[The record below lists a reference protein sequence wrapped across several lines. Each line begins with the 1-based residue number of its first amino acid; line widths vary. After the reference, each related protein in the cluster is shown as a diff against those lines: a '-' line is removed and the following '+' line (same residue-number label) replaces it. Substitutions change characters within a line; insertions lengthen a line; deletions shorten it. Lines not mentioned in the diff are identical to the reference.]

1 MKIVI
6 IDGQGGKIGANLINK
21 ILNHNPNIELYGIGT
36 NSLATSAMLKAGA
49 KYCATGENPVVVNTK
64 DADII
69 IGPIGIINVDAY
81 LGEITANMVL
91 AITSSKAKKI
101 LIPYSKCN
109 VVVAGVSDDSMDI
122 LLNKAVDEL
131 IKNL

>member
-21 ILNHNPNIELYGIGT
+21 ILNHNLNIELYGIGT

-49 KYCATGENPVVVNTK
+49 KYCATGENPVIVNTK

-109 VVVAGVSDDSMDI
+109 VIVAGVSDDSMDI

-131 IKNL
+131 INNL

>member
-49 KYCATGENPVVVNTK
+49 KYCATGENPVIVNTK

-109 VVVAGVSDDSMDI
+109 VIVAGVSDDSMDI